1 MAREPGTSFPSE
13 TRQLTRQDR
22 LRSDGG
28 GSGPPWLLVI
38 VVVVLVAGAI
48 AYAVA
53 R

>member
-28 GSGPPWLLVI
+28 GGGPSWPIVII
-38 VVVVLVAGAI
+38 VVIMVAGVV